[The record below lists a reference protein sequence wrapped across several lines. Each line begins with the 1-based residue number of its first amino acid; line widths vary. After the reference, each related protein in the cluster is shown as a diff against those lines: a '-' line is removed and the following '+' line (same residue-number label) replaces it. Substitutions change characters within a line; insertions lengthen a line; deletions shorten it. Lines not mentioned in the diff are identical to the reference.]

1 MENTFA
7 TALREIRKRRRLKQ
21 EDLARMVG
29 VGRPTIANWE
39 RGAKLPSLASLVKLS
54 QVLQVST
61 DELLGTATA
70 QQACSVPKVSPTPVD
85 PVVALAAE
93 RSGVSP
99 AVLAAFIA
107 ALKSQEHCQDK
118 FEAGT

>member
-70 QQACSVPKVSPTPVD
+70 QQGSSVPKVFPTPVD

-99 AVLAAFIA
+99 TVLAAFIA

>member
-1 MENTFA
+1 MENSFA

-70 QQACSVPKVSPTPVD
+70 QQASSGPQIFPTPVD

-93 RSGVSP
+93 RSGVPP

-107 ALKSQEHCQDK
+107 ALKSQEQWQERS
-118 FEAGT
+118 EAGT

>member
-61 DELLGTATA
+61 DELLGTANA
-70 QQACSVPKVSPTPVD
+70 QQSSSVPKVVPTPVD

-99 AVLAAFIA
+99 AALETLIA
-107 ALKSQEHCQDK
+107 ALKSQEEWRK
-118 FEAGT
+118 TSEAGT